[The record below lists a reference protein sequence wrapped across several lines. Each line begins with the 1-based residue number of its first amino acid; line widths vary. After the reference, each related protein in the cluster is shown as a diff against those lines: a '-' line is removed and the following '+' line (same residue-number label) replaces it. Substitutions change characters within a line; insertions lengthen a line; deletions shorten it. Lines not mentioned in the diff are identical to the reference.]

1 MFPQIAE
8 LGSAVPDSLRSLQAT
23 CSRRLAPGDLPH
35 CNLELLHGSAVG
47 AAGLVRVA
55 LTASPS
61 CTESP
66 MDNQNQNSQF
76 DCDLPPE
83 HEFENAAD
91 SSGLW
96 FAAAVLFAV
105 IAAGI
110 I

>member
-1 MFPQIAE
+1 
-8 LGSAVPDSLRSLQAT
+8 
-23 CSRRLAPGDLPH
+23 
-35 CNLELLHGSAVG
+35 
-47 AAGLVRVA
+47 
-55 LTASPS
+55 
-61 CTESP
+61 

-110 I
+110 IVYRSATSDSVRTAANDPPAAARADPMWPSTILPPR